1 MIKGGE
7 IMPDLVKML
16 TDGGVTVAII
26 AFFMYRDI
34 KFMNTL
40 QATLTSLVD
49 AVNELKKL
57 GGNDDG
63 K

>member
-1 MIKGGE
+1 
-7 IMPDLVKML
+7 MPDLVKML

-57 GGNDDG
+57 GGSDDR